1 MTEAFDLVPLIRTKL
16 YPPSR
21 PGDCLTRKRLTTLL
35 DGALEVPL
43 TILSAPAGYGKS
55 VLACEWIETLQ
66 HPAVWYSLDYSDSD
80 LQQFTAYLQAA
91 VDSIKPGALAKT
103 SQLLQASE
111 PAPLTVLAAHLINDI
126 DQIDRPL
133 VVVLDD
139 CNRLDNDSPVTAL
152 LNLLLEHPP
161 PNLHLVILTR
171 RDLPLP
177 LGRLRA
183 GNQLL
188 EIRLQD
194 LRFDEVETASLLSR
208 VLSVSTSE
216 AALHHLMDEVEG
228 WPVGLRLVSLVAKQS
243 RDPEAMLSGLHG
255 GIPQIQEYLLQ
266 EVLDGLPDETTEG
279 LLRSSILNR
288 FSAEMIDA
296 VCVDGEKSGPGLD
309 GNKFIAELRRS
320 NLFAYSL
327 DSQGQWYRY
336 HHWFQYMLKILL
348 EQRIGREK
356 ICQLH
361 RRAGKWL
368 EANDQLDEAL
378 THYLASDRPELAVD
392 LIARNVQQI
401 VEMDHWFVVDR
412 WLHLLPEDLSR
423 NHANMQLARAWVG
436 FCKLDITVVAECIE
450 RVESLMTETPLES
463 ALTCQMDFLRGWLA
477 YWSGDLVAA
486 RERLEQARSG
496 FSTSPGMIAGEL
508 LLYLSFAMGMS
519 GDYTGAE
526 RFLAQARVAAGG
538 SAGGAYLVRIVGA
551 SGHLGYL
558 SGRIDSSA
566 AAVERVRVV
575 CERSNSAYGLV
586 WVHYLAGLQY
596 FSRGLYVEALA
607 CLHQGEKRIQMFER
621 RAAAD
626 FFAIKGISQQL
637 LGESN
642 AASATLAALEQFVN
656 TYDAAD
662 CVWVVESVA
671 ARLQLLRGET
681 EYALNWARSVVLPEV
696 GVPEVHLWAS
706 NPATTR
712 ARILVQAGD
721 TEDVERGL
729 GLLDGLL
736 EQYQAYHNFCQII
749 DLQPLRA
756 IALVRLGDADRARDV
771 LEKAIGAAAPGGWI
785 RPFAEP
791 GAPILELLQQLQP
804 DICEADFLHRVEDG
818 IRSCVERARAAQ
830 ASETVRSGT
839 ISRNEAGLAGI
850 SATAEELTNRELDIL
865 EFLDQRLQNKEIAS
879 RLFISPHTV
888 GYHLKHIYQKLDVN
902 GRRQAVKKARVL
914 GILPSRLTA

>member
-1 MTEAFDLVPLIRTKL
+1 MTEAFDPVPLIRTKL
-16 YPPSR
+16 YPPAR
-21 PGDCLTRKRLTTLL
+21 PGDYLTRKRLTTLL

-55 VLACEWIETLQ
+55 VLACEWVETLQ
-66 HPAVWYSLDYSDSD
+66 HPAVWYSLDNSDSD
-80 LQQFTAYLQAA
+80 LQQFAAYLQAA
-91 VDSIKPGALAKT
+91 VDSIEPGALAT
-103 SQLLQASE
+103 SSQLLAAAE
-111 PAPLTVLAAHLINDI
+111 PAPLPVLAGYLINDI

-139 CNRLDNDSPVTAL
+139 YHRLDNNSPVTEL
-152 LNLLLEHPP
+152 LNLLLQHPP

-171 RDLPLP
+171 RDPSLP

-183 GNQLL
+183 ANQLL

-194 LRFDEVETASLLSR
+194 MRFDEVETASILST
-208 VLSVSTSE
+208 VLSVPISE
-216 AALHHLMDEVEG
+216 AALHHLVDEVEG
-228 WPVGLRLVSLVAKQS
+228 WPVGLRLVSLVAKQA
-243 RDPEAMLSGLHG
+243 REPEAMLNGLHG

-266 EVLDGLPDETTEG
+266 EVLDGLPGETTEG
-279 LLRSSILNR
+279 LMRSSILNR

-309 GNKFIAELRRS
+309 GNKFIAELRKL

-336 HHWFQYMLKILL
+336 HHWFQYMLETLL

-356 ICQLH
+356 ICELH

-368 EANDQLDEAL
+368 ETDGQLDEAL
-378 THYLASDRPELAVD
+378 THYLASGRPELAMD
-392 LIARNVQQI
+392 LVARNFQQI

-412 WLHLLPEDLSR
+412 WLHQLPEDLCR
-423 NHANMQLARAWVG
+423 NRADMQLARAWVG
-436 FCKLDITVVAECIE
+436 FCKLDIAVVADCIE

-463 ALTCQMDFLRGWLA
+463 ALTCQLDFLRGWLA

-486 RERLEQARSG
+486 LECLERARSG

-508 LLYLSFAMGMS
+508 LLYLSFARGMS

-538 SAGGAYLVRIVGA
+538 SAGDAYLVRIFGA
-551 SGHLGYL
+551 PVHLAYL
-558 SGRIDSSA
+558 AGRIDASA
-566 AAVERVRVV
+566 EAVERLRVLS
-575 CERSNSAYGLV
+575 ERSKNRYALT
-586 WVHYLAGLQY
+586 WAHYLAGLQD

-607 CLHQGEKRIQMFER
+607 RLHEGEDHVQVLER

-642 AASATLAALEQFVN
+642 AARATHAALEQFVN
-656 TYDAAD
+656 TYDAPD

-681 EYALNWARSVVLPEV
+681 ESALNWAQSVVLPEL

-706 NPATTR
+706 NPAATR
-712 ARILVQAGD
+712 ARILIQAGD
-721 TEDVERGL
+721 TEGVERGL
-729 GLLDGLL
+729 ELLDALL
-736 EQYQAYHNFCQII
+736 EQYQAYHNFCQVI

-756 IALVRLGDADRARDV
+756 IALARLGDADRARDV
-771 LEKAIGAAAPGGWI
+771 LEKAISAAAPGGWI

-791 GAPILELLQQLQP
+791 GAPILKLLQQLQS
-804 DICEADFLHRVEDG
+804 DTCEADFLHRVEDG
-818 IRSCVERARAAQ
+818 IRSCVECAPAAQ

-888 GYHLKHIYQKLDVN
+888 SYHLKHIYQKLDVN
-902 GRRQAVKKARVL
+902 GRRQAVKKARAL
-914 GILPSRLTA
+914 GTLPSR